1 MKALKWIG
9 IVVVVLVVIL
19 LILPFVIPVNSFKP
33 TIESKASAA
42 LGRQVQLGN
51 LSLSLITGSLGV
63 DNLSISDDPK
73 FNSSPFL
80 TAKSVSVGVEMI
92 PLIFSKQ
99 VNVTGITI
107 DNPQVMMLKDPS
119 GKWNFSS
126 IGGSAAKTAPASPS
140 SSASS
145 NSGTQAVSVGKLE
158 LKDGQITLGNTNSQ
172 KRSVYTNVNLT
183 ASDVS
188 TKNNFPVTFSMNL
201 PGGGSMKIDGKVGP
215 VDETDASLT
224 PQDVK
229 LNISGLNLAS
239 TGLLDPSLGLGGIA
253 DMDANLVSS
262 NGEMAT
268 KGQLKLSKALLVA
281 GGSPATVPATVDFDT
296 KYNLPKGTGVLN
308 PSTLKIGNATAKL
321 NGTYKS
327 EGDNFVVDLK
337 IVGDGMPAKDLEGFL
352 PAIAVN
358 LPQGANLTT
367 GTLSTNLHIL
377 GPTNRLVT
385 DGNIGL
391 FNATLAGFDL
401 GSKMS
406 AISALTGLK
415 SSKDLKIDKM
425 TTDIHMAPTGLKA
438 DNFNA
443 VLPDLGTLVG
453 AGTLDA
459 KNNMNFNMVATLMHG
474 VVGDLSAGG
483 SQVAKLTGTSG
494 SNACKDSGGTKVPFR
509 IEGTTANPKFV
520 PDTGGLAAGLLK
532 SQLGCAGGAMNGV
545 NGLTNGVTKGNPAD
559 TINQLGGLF
568 GKKKKP

>member
-9 IVVVVLVVIL
+9 IVVVVVVVIL

-73 FNSSPFL
+73 FSSSPFL
-80 TAKSVSVGVEMI
+80 IAKSVKVGVEMI

-126 IGGSAAKTAPASPS
+126 IGGSAAKSAPASPS
-140 SSASS
+140 SSTSS
-145 NSGTQAVSVGKLE
+145 NSATEAVSVGKLE

-215 VDETDASLT
+215 VDETDAALT

-229 LNISGLNLAS
+229 LNISGMNLAS

-253 DMDANLVSS
+253 DMGANLVSS
-262 NGEMAT
+262 NGDMAT
-268 KGQLKLSKALLVA
+268 KGQLKLSKALLIA
-281 GGSPATVPATVDFDT
+281 GGSPATVPATIDFDT

-308 PSTLKIGNATAKL
+308 PSTLKIGNAAAKL
-321 NGTYKS
+321 DGTYKS
-327 EGDNFVVDLK
+327 EGDNFVVDVK
-337 IVGDGMPAKDLEGFL
+337 VAGDGMAAKDLEGFL

-367 GTLSTNLHIL
+367 GTLSTNLHIT

-401 GSKMS
+401 GSKMG

-415 SSKDLKIDKM
+415 SSKDLKIEKM
-425 TTDIHMAPTGLKA
+425 TSNIHMAPTGLKA

-474 VVGDLSAGG
+474 VAGDLSAG

-532 SQLGCAGGAMNGV
+532 SQLGCAGGALNGV

>member
-73 FNSSPFL
+73 FSSSPFL
-80 TAKSVSVGVEMI
+80 TAKSVKVGVEMI

-107 DNPQVMMLKDPS
+107 DSPQVMMLKDPS

-126 IGGSAAKTAPASPS
+126 IGGSAAKSAPTSPS
-140 SSASS
+140 SSTSS
-145 NSGTQAVSVGKLE
+145 NSATGAVSVGKLE
-158 LKDGQITLGNTNSQ
+158 LEDGQITLGNTNSQ

-188 TKNNFPVTFSMNL
+188 TKTNFPVTFSMGL
-201 PGGGSMKIDGKVGP
+201 PGGGTMKIDGKVGP
-215 VDETDASLT
+215 IDETDAALT

-229 LNISGLNLAS
+229 LTISGMNLSA

-253 DMDANLVSS
+253 DMDANLVSG
-262 NGEMAT
+262 NGDMAT

-281 GGSPATVPATVDFDT
+281 GGSPATVPAVIDFDT

-308 PSTLKIGNATAKL
+308 PSTLKIGNAAAKL

-337 IVGDGMPAKDLEGFL
+337 IVGDSMPAKDLEGFL

-358 LPQGANLTT
+358 LPQGATLST
-367 GTLSTNLHIL
+367 GTLSTNLHIT
-377 GPTNRLVT
+377 GATNRLVT

-391 FNATLAGFDL
+391 FNGTLAGFDL
-401 GSKMS
+401 GSKMG

-415 SSKDLKIDKM
+415 SSKDMKIEKM
-425 TTDIHMAPTGLKA
+425 TTNIHMAPTGLKA

-459 KNNMNFNMVATLMHG
+459 KNNMNFNMVATLSHG
-474 VVGDLSAGG
+474 VVGDLAAGG
-483 SQVAKLTGTSG
+483 SQVAKLTGASG
-494 SNACKDSGGTKVPFR
+494 SNGCKDSGGTKIPFR

-520 PDTGGLAAGLLK
+520 PDTGGVAAGVLK
-532 SQLGCAGGAMNGV
+532 SELGCAGGVG
-545 NGLTNGVTKGNPAD
+545 GLTNGLTKGNTAD